1 MNAYSNITDLMFRR
15 LNRALRYV
23 GYTHSLQD
31 ILDEIKAGTM
41 QSFVSG
47 DSWAVT
53 CILDTPRRRVLE
65 IFMAVGR
72 LDNMPDLEFQ
82 IEEFAKANGVTL
94 LRTFGRRGWLKTGK
108 SLGWKPRQTVFIK
121 EL

>member
-1 MNAYSNITDLMFRR
+1 LGHA
-15 LNRALRYV
+15 

-47 DSWAVT
+47 NSWAVT

-65 IFMAVGR
+65 IFMVVGA
-72 LDNMPDLEFQ
+72 LADLVDLEAQ
-82 IEEFAKANGVTL
+82 VIEFAKNNGVTL
-94 LRTFGRRGWLKTGK
+94 VRAYGRQGWLKVF
-108 SLGWKPRQTVFIK
+108 SQFDGWKPKQTVFIK
-121 EL
+121 EI